1 MIQVVGLGPGR
12 TDYLLPIAKKAI
24 EEADVIIGYHYYF
37 QFIEDYIQ
45 EGTACIGKEL
55 SEEETRADI
64 AIEKA
69 LAGNRVVVIGSGD
82 AGIYAMA
89 SIVYEK
95 VARSGKEIEVET
107 IPGISAFVAA
117 GSKLGAV
124 LGHDFCCISLS
135 DLMTP
140 WKTIQKRIEAAA
152 WGDFVTSIYNPK
164 SKKRY
169 WQVNKLKSIFLEHR
183 DPKTP
188 VAICKQLGRT
198 EENIILTTLAEL
210 DIELIDM
217 FSLVVIG
224 NSQTFRHKNNLIT
237 PRGYLNRKPHTGS
250 EIQQA
255 SFQEIVSQLEIHKY
269 PKDFLWAAI
278 RCIHTSGDFD
288 YLHYLSTSDKA
299 VAHWHEYLLKGGT
312 VVTDV
317 TMVQAGITKAFTN
330 RYGNE
335 VVCLLNDE
343 EALALAERENLT
355 RSQAGIKLAAQR
367 YPEALFVIGNA
378 PTALIEVADQVKEG
392 ILKPAGIVG
401 APVGFVNV
409 VESKERLKLLSIP
422 YAIIEGQRGGSNFAA
437 ALVNAAFTLHEA
449 TEYIGE
455 VHQTKKDQTP

>member
-12 TDYLLPIAKKAI
+12 TDYLLPIAKQAI

-37 QFIEDYIQ
+37 QFIEDFIR
-45 EGTACIGKEL
+45 EGAVCIGKEL

-69 LAGNRVVVIGSGD
+69 LEGNRVVVIGSGD

-95 VARSGKEIEVET
+95 IARSGIDIEVET

-169 WQVNKLKSIFLEHR
+169 WQINKLKSVFLEHR
-183 DPKTP
+183 DPSTP
-188 VAICKQLGRT
+188 VAICKQLGRK
-198 EENIILTTLAEL
+198 EEHIILTTLAEL
-210 DIELIDM
+210 DIELVDM

-224 NSQTFRHKNNLIT
+224 NSQTFRHKNHLIT

-255 SFQEIVSQLEIHKY
+255 SFREIIAQLEVKKY
-269 PKDFLWAAI
+269 REDFLWAAI

-288 YLHYLSTSDKA
+288 YINYLTSSEQA
-299 VAHWHEYLLKGGT
+299 ISRWHEYLLNGGT
-312 VVTDV
+312 IVTDV

-330 RYGNE
+330 KYGNE

-343 EALALAERENLT
+343 EALALAEKENLT

-378 PTALIEVADQVKEG
+378 PTALIEIADQAKEG
-392 ILKPAGIVG
+392 TIRPAGIVG

-409 VESKERLKLLSIP
+409 VESKERLRTLATPFAL
-422 YAIIEGQRGGSNFAA
+422 IEEQRGGSNFAA
-437 ALVNAAFTLHEA
+437 AIVNAAFTLNEA
-449 TEYIGE
+449 KEYIKE
-455 VHQTKKDQTP
+455 ALLPEKDKES